1 MIAHNF
7 RINDDAFSFSMPG
20 QYNAPETYR
29 DLVLLRK
36 HLMMIQG
43 IIEAEFTV
51 DMTNINAYI
60 QSFPVEEQQINY
72 DNIEADIKTVVDEI
86 NLNCNNSGKNYM
98 LDLKV
103 FNNL

>member
-36 HLMMIQG
+36 TSNDDTGNYRGG
-43 IIEAEFTV
+43 I
-51 DMTNINAYI
+51 Y
-60 QSFPVEEQQINY
+60 S
-72 DNIEADIKTVVDEI
+72 
-86 NLNCNNSGKNYM
+86 
-98 LDLKV
+98 
-103 FNNL
+103 